1 VIDCL
6 WVACLGEVSTALSTM
21 TMMMLGLTI
30 MYIMTQGKFAAV
42 YKGMLSGGLGSR
54 LMSLGG
60 SDGCAVTH
68 NEEVAVKVFQ
78 YRHNRNI
85 QVSGIAYSV
94 IA

>member
-1 VIDCL
+1 MRYPVIDCL
-6 WVACLGEVSTALSTM
+6 WVACLGEVSTALYTI

-42 YKGMLSGGLGSR
+42 YKGMLSGG
-54 LMSLGG
+54 
-60 SDGCAVTH
+60 VITH

-78 YRHNRNI
+78 YRHSRNI
-85 QVSGIAYSV
+85 QVSRIANTV